1 MTHVLKFVH
10 VQRHVVAV
18 AVSCCCG
25 CIVMRLPVGPFKGWG
40 GGVSCPTNKGP

>member
-10 VQRHVVAV
+10 VQRHVV